1 MTETLLRCDPYEDLD
16 ERIKELYMQPPPDRL
31 SVRQIAEELGRSK
44 TYVTNRIKALKR
56 RREIIPRSESD

>member
-1 MTETLLRCDPYEDLD
+1 MTETLCRCIPYEDLD

-44 TYVTNRIKALKR
+44 TFVTNRIEALKR
-56 RREIIPRSESD
+56 RHEITPRSESD